1 MTLRKNST
9 IKKKA
14 NNFVNGLFQD
24 QEEKRESFKKSK
36 VVFSSKGNTSTNFP
50 RKKGIDLREV
60 HTSKNKDMLTGWE
73 ADSNDEDLPQPE
85 VESVRRIALRTIK

>member
-60 HTSKNKDMLTGWE
+60 QTSKNKDMLTGWE
-73 ADSNDEDLPQPE
+73 ADSND
-85 VESVRRIALRTIK
+85 